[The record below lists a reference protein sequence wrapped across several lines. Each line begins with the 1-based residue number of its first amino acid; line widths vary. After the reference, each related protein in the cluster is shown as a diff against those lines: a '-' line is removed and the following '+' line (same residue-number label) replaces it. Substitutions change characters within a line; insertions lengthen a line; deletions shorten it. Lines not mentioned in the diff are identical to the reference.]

1 MYGYQYDVDA
11 LDTAWVNV
19 HKMEITNVDLV
30 LMDVQTI
37 QLDRGKT
44 LSVVC
49 LSICLSVYLSF
60 FSQYISQSVR

>member
-1 MYGYQYDVDA
+1 MYGCQYDVDA

-37 QLDRGKT
+37 QLSRGKT
-44 LSVVC
+44 E
-49 LSICLSVYLSF
+49 IN
-60 FSQYISQSVR
+60 